1 MHVDCCM
8 GGFLIPFLYKYNYIN
23 FRLKGVSSISLDT
36 HKYGYSLKGS
46 SVLLLKNTKIKKYQ
60 HYINKDWNG
69 GVYATPTLM
78 GSKSGG
84 LIAATWASLLYIGK
98 YKYTEF
104 AMNIQRKIRYIKNQM
119 KNSYIKVIGE
129 PDLNIIAFKYPNG
142 NIYEII
148 NEMKKKKWNL
158 TVMQNPSSFHL
169 CITNIHTNKI
179 CEKFCNDLK
188 ESLKIVKKN
197 PNKKLSGTLALYG
210 SSQGV
215 KEGLFIDEVI
225 HDFIFLLSKNTISYR
240 HFK

>member
-1 MHVDCCM
+1 M